1 MHNARLTDIYTLIRF
16 PVSLVVTFTSF
27 TAMIMATGEIAGRL
41 VFASVNLFWTL
52 VMGALIAN
60 ALIA

>member
-1 MHNARLTDIYTLIRF
+1 
-16 PVSLVVTFTSF
+16 VTFTSF